1 MKANAVGHPSGS
13 KGLVIILD
21 DEPSIRRSVAT
32 LAGSLGYRCAEHA
45 GPETFFAAGEPGEP
59 ACLLLDVNLRHRMD
73 GHQVHRELI
82 RLGWA
87 LPVIFITADWDVQ
100 QVVNS
105 IRAGADDF
113 ITKPYEPSHLLEAV
127 ARAIDRAKDLRQ
139 HSGKAR
145 KFKEL
150 VENLT
155 SRERDVAR
163 LVATGKFNK
172 EIAGELGVSLAT
184 VKSHRT
190 HVFDKLGVANAT
202 ELANILRD
210 TGVAL

>member
-1 MKANAVGHPSGS
+1 
-13 KGLVIILD
+13 LVIILD
-21 DEPSIRRSVAT
+21 DELSVRRSVAA
-32 LAGSLGYRCAEHA
+32 LVGSSGYRCAEHA
-45 GPETFFAAGEPGEP
+45 GPETFFAEGEPGEP

-73 GHQVHRELI
+73 GHQVHGEVI

-127 ARAIDRAKDLRQ
+127 AKAIDRAKELRQ
-139 HSGKAR
+139 HNGKAR
-145 KFKEL
+145 KFMEL
-150 VENLT
+150 VESLT
-155 SRERDVAR
+155 TRERDVAR

-172 EIAGELGVSLAT
+172 EIADELFVSLAT

-190 HVFDKLGVANAT
+190 HVFEKLGVANAT

-210 TGVAL
+210 TGVTL